1 MPTKTSAPK
10 HSKSAPGARKANGNP
25 PAAAAARPAASGTP
39 ERGLGRGLAVLLGS
53 ERWQEGGD
61 ATGFGETDL
70 TSPTARERL
79 LPIEFLR
86 PNPNQPRREFPQ
98 QELRALA
105 DSIERKGML
114 QPILVRPHGAGQYEI
129 VAGERRWRAAQM
141 RSLHQVPV
149 VVRELSDAEALECAL
164 IENIQRSNLNPME
177 ESRGY
182 KRLMDECDYTQEKL
196 ARSLSKSRSHVANM
210 LRLQQL
216 PPEVQEMVARRQIS
230 AGHARALVGRKNA
243 LFIAQA
249 VLRDGLNV
257 RQTEDLARDIEGI
270 SLAGNAERGGSN
282 AIQQESKPVDILRLE
297 ERITAMLGMQVSIHH
312 HGSAEGGRGKVV
324 VAYASLEQFEYLCAR
339 LAQPTPE
346 QKDGGRVHWKSPP
359 SDTI

>member
-1 MPTKTSAPK
+1 MPTKNPSPK
-10 HSKSAPGARKANGNP
+10 HSKSGAAPAAAPRKANGKG
-25 PAAAAARPAASGTP
+25 AAATPPERGP
-39 ERGLGRGLAVLLGS
+39 ERGLGRGLAVLLGA
-53 ERWQEGGD
+53 ERWQEGGAD
-61 ATGFGETDL
+61 GGFSETAL
-70 TSPTARERL
+70 ASLSARERL
-79 LPIEFLR
+79 LPIEFLH

-98 QELRALA
+98 GELRALA

-114 QPILVRPHGAGQYEI
+114 QPILARPRGEGRFEI

-141 RSLHQVPV
+141 RSIHQVPV

-182 KRLMDECDYTQEKL
+182 KRLMDECNYTQEKL
-196 ARSLSKSRSHVANM
+196 ARALSKSRSHVANM

-216 PPEVQEMVARRQIS
+216 PPEVQEMVSRRQIS

-257 RQTEDLARDIEGI
+257 RQTEALATDISGL
-270 SLAGNAERGGSN
+270 SLEGNANGRDAN
-282 AIQQESKPVDILRLE
+282 RPDRESKPADILRLE
-297 ERITAMLGMQVSIHH
+297 ERITAKLGMQVSIHH

-324 VAYASLEQFEYLCAR
+324 VTYASLEQFEYLCAR

-346 QKDGGRVHWKSPP
+346 QKDGSRVHWKSPP